1 MDMKLTEREL
11 ELLLLI
17 KSICEF
23 DAENPDNIPEGGIGE
38 VVVSNGIYEP
48 DEYKECIQKLDQLGF
63 VDEEDKITTAGNDYI
78 AEFKR
83 LVDETLAGENKV
95 SLSEELKYYFKK
107 LHDFIETDWSKCPYV
122 SNACIAVTIISGIA
136 TIVQMF

>member
-1 MDMKLTEREL
+1 MDMILTEREL

-23 DAENPDNIPEGGIGE
+23 DAENPGNIPEGGIGE
-38 VVVSNGIYEP
+38 IAVSNGIYEP

-63 VDEEDKITTAGNDYI
+63 VDEDDKVTTAGNNYI
-78 AEFKR
+78 EGIKR

-95 SLSEELKYYFKK
+95 SLSEELKHYFKK
-107 LHDFIETDWSKCPYV
+107 LHDFIKTDWSKCPYV
-122 SNACIAVTIISGIA
+122 SNACIVVTLISGIT
-136 TIVQMF
+136 TIAKMF

>member
-1 MDMKLTEREL
+1 MDMILTEREL

-23 DAENPDNIPEGGIGE
+23 DAENPGNIPEGGIGE
-38 VVVSNGIYEP
+38 IAVSNGIYEP

-63 VDEEDKITTAGNDYI
+63 VDEDDKVTTAGNNYI
-78 AEFKR
+78 EEIKR

-95 SLSEELKYYFKK
+95 SPSEELKHYFKK
-107 LHDFIETDWSKCPYV
+107 LNDFIKTDWSKCPYV
-122 SNACIAVTIISGIA
+122 SNACIVITLISGIA
-136 TIVQMF
+136 TIAKMF

>member
-1 MDMKLTEREL
+1 MDMILTEREL

-23 DAENPDNIPEGGIGE
+23 DAENPGNIPEGGIGE
-38 VVVSNGIYEP
+38 IAVSNGIYEP

-63 VDEEDKITTAGNDYI
+63 VDEDDKVTTAGNNYI
-78 AEFKR
+78 EEIKH

-95 SLSEELKYYFKK
+95 SLSEELKHYFKK
-107 LHDFIETDWSKCPYV
+107 LHDFIKTDWSKCPYV
-122 SNACIAVTIISGIA
+122 SNACIVVTLISGIT
-136 TIVQMF
+136 TIAKMF